1 MGDIGPKAFYEFISE
16 KKIIAKTVI
25 LVMGSL
31 ISSFVRKIIKDF
43 VYPLAKG
50 KFSKVRKN
58 LIIAQKAYPI
68 MAINIIITT
77 YFLFVISTFF

>member
-1 MGDIGPKAFYEFISE
+1 MGDIGPKAFYGFISE

-50 KFSKVRKN
+50 NLKRVKKN
-58 LIIAQKAYPI
+58 LLIAKNAYPI
-68 MAINIIITT
+68 MVINIIVTT